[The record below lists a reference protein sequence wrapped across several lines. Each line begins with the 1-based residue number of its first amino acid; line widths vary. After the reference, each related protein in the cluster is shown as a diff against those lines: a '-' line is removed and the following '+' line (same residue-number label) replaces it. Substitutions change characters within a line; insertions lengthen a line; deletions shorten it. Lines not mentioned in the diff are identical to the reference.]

1 MSDGNATEPEEE
13 EAVPEGSSFA
23 WDTKLERVLEEWRLR
38 AWAGQIAHY
47 RVSSHLRRYNVWLGL
62 PVVILTTAVGTSLF
76 ATLNQADVPV
86 ELRILVGAIS
96 LAAAVLAGAQTF
108 FSFAQ
113 RADRHVI
120 AADWY
125 ASIRRKIEQLQA
137 TPRGFRDSP
146 KAFLD
151 QIRKEMNSVG
161 SQSPEI
167 GEETW
172 SQVSA
177 SFGLREPPRTSGS
190 S

>member
-1 MSDGNATEPEEE
+1 MSDGPVTEPEDEGT
-13 EAVPEGSSFA
+13 PSEGSSFD
-23 WDTKLERVLEEWRLR
+23 WDTKLERVLEDWRLR

-47 RVSSHLRRYNVWLGL
+47 RVASHLRRYNVWLGL

-76 ATLNQADVPV
+76 ATLNQRAVPL
-86 ELRILVGAIS
+86 ELRILVGGIS

-137 TPRGFRDSP
+137 TPRRFREDP

-172 SQVSA
+172 GQVSA
-177 SFGLREPPRTSGS
+177 SFGVREPPPSSGS